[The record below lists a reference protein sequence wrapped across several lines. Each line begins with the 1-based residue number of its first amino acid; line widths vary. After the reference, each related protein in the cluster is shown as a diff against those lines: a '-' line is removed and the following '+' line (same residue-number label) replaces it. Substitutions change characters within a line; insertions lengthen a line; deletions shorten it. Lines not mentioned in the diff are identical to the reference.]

1 MDVHDKLDEIVKY
14 VESARAMPM
23 SSSSVVNR
31 TDLLSQLR
39 ALRDMLPAALQ
50 EADQLLDER
59 EELLARARSDAD
71 ALVRTGQ
78 QEREHLVAEHEVL
91 TAAQTRAEETLTAAT
106 AKADELNREVD
117 DYVDAKLAHLELAV
131 EKILE
136 TVRQGRD
143 RLRQTSSYAD
153 LANTGAPDED
163 IGPSDRV

>member
-31 TDLLSQLR
+31 TELLSQLR

-91 TAAQTRAEETLTAAT
+91 MAAQTRAEETLTAAT

-163 IGPSDRV
+163 IGPTDRV